1 MPAYVEELALL
12 QPRFQPNMLEYVA
25 VIFAFLFALALAGLL
40 LSLPKVLSPKK
51 PNEEKSK
58 PFECGKEPFSL
69 PGAQAPVHFYI
80 VAMLFIVFD
89 VELVFLFPW
98 AVVFRKLG
106 ILGLTE
112 MAVFLGF
119 VVLGYFYVIKKR
131 ALEWE

>member
-1 MPAYVEELALL
+1 
-12 QPRFQPNMLEYVA
+12 MLEYIA
-25 VIFAFLFALALAGLL
+25 IIFAFLFTLALAALL
-40 LSLPKVLSPKK
+40 LTIPKLLSPKV
-51 PNEEKSK
+51 PSEIKSK

-69 PGAQAPVHFYI
+69 PGGQMPVHFYI

-98 AVVFRKLG
+98 AVMFRQLGVF
-106 ILGLTE
+106 GLLE

-119 VVLGYFYVIKKR
+119 VVLGFTYVWKKR

>member
-1 MPAYVEELALL
+1 MLDYLAI
-12 QPRFQPNMLEYVA
+12 
-25 VIFAFLFALALAGLL
+25 IFAYLTALAIAVLL
-40 LSLPKVLSPKK
+40 LTLPKVLSPKF
-51 PNEEKSK
+51 PSAAKSK

-69 PGAQAPVHFYI
+69 PSGQMPVHFYI

-98 AVVFRKLG
+98 AVMFRQLGVF
-106 ILGLTE
+106 GLVE

-119 VVLGYFYVIKKR
+119 VVLGFCYVWKKG